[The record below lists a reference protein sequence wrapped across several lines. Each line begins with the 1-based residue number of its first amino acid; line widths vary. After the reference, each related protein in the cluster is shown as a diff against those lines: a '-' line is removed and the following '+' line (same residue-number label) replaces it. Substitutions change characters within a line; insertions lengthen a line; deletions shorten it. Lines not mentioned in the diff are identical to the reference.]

1 MAVDHKK
8 GLEKLFKDLFAGI
21 GKGFLIYLNITLLAA
36 AFLVGF
42 GFGVVFGLSVAF
54 NFGTW
59 PILYILAITTTS
71 SGLIIWDCNRRHHIY
86 DQALTSTRDEMLV
99 WSLLCSIAG
108 LSFGLTFGIVIGLFV
123 YQFLLLFGISNNSA
137 MFSRNSLILI
147 GSMGFLIY
155 QYRILARQPTSVQ
168 K

>member
-59 PILYILAITTTS
+59 SILYILAITTTS

-108 LSFGLTFGIVIGLFV
+108 AGGSSPPLKPVGSLEADGDGGCSEIDDSGCRPVAGGGGPLLSGV
-123 YQFLLLFGISNNSA
+123 
-137 MFSRNSLILI
+137 
-147 GSMGFLIY
+147 
-155 QYRILARQPTSVQ
+155 
-168 K
+168 

>member
-59 PILYILAITTTS
+59 SILYILAITTTS
-71 SGLIIWDCNRRHHIY
+71 SGLIRHHIY

-99 WSLLCSIAG
+99 WSLLE
-108 LSFGLTFGIVIGLFV
+108 TEEKK
-123 YQFLLLFGISNNSA
+123 
-137 MFSRNSLILI
+137 MR
-147 GSMGFLIY
+147 
-155 QYRILARQPTSVQ
+155 LAL